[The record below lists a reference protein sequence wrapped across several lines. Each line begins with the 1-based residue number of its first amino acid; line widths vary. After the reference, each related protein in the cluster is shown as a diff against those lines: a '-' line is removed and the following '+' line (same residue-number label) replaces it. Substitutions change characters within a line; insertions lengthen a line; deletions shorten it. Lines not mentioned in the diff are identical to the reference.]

1 MNIPDTVAFQDG
13 HLVAEGS
20 RAEVALAVKRLGP
33 EADRVLVLVGATGSA
48 VELDLRGEEA
58 EVLARLTDAEPP
70 RRGPGRPRLGVVA
83 REVTLLP
90 RHWEWLADQPGGASV
105 ALRRLI
111 DEARRDGRADQ
122 RAARDNLYRFMAV
135 AAGNQPGFEEA
146 CRALF
151 AGDAARFEAEI
162 AAWPC
167 DLATHARRMAA
178 PAFGEA

>member
-1 MNIPDTVAFQDG
+1 MNIPDIVAFRDG
-13 HLVAEGS
+13 QLVAEGS

-33 EADRVLVLVGATGSA
+33 RADRVLVLVGATGA
-48 VELDLRGEEA
+48 PVELDLRGDETA
-58 EVLARLTDAEPP
+58 ILARLADTEPP

-90 RHWEWLADQPGGASV
+90 RHWKWLADQPGGASV

-122 RAARDNLYRFMAV
+122 RLARDSLYRFMSV

-151 AGDAARFEAEI
+151 AGDAVRFEREI
-162 AAWPC
+162 AAWPQ
-167 DLATHARRMAA
+167 DLARHARRLAGA
-178 PAFGEA
+178 AFGDA